1 MKQTL
6 ILSKIERAAF
16 AGAMADVAR
25 ARQAFDVA
33 QAAAEEVIAEVIA
46 AHKAPP
52 VKRGGGVQGTVI
64 DGRHAMTYD
73 SAGKKDVEGV
83 DAGAREDVRSTTNR
97 VAAALESKSESDAD
111 DDEAIDAAP
120 DVAVYAGVGAGGN
133 GNGNGSA
140 KE

>member
-33 QAAAEEVIAEVIA
+33 QAAAEEVIAEVIS

-52 VKRGGGVQGTVI
+52 VKRGGSVSGDVI
-64 DGRHAMTYD
+64 NGRHAIVYEAVD
-73 SAGKKDVEGV
+73 SKAEAASGKSEIKDVAAE
-83 DAGAREDVRSTTNR
+83 ALELAAT
-97 VAAALESKSESDAD
+97 AAAS
-111 DDEAIDAAP
+111 
-120 DVAVYAGVGAGGN
+120 GG
-133 GNGNGSA
+133 GNGSA